1 MSKSRLFLLQ
11 NWLFTGFSCKF
22 FTNLGPITT
31 MKPAQLTQSI
41 SDTLSELRKSERK
54 VADFVL
60 KNPLK
65 VIHMRIVDL
74 AKEAAVSE
82 PTVVRFCRAVGC
94 EGFQDFKLALAQQL
108 ASSPS
113 YGQIAVTDTDST
125 REYTHKVFDSTVDTL
140 LKVRE
145 RLVLENL
152 DAAVAAICA
161 AKRVEFYGFGAS
173 AAVAFDGQHKFFRLQ
188 ITSSAYSD
196 PHLQNMSASSLQAN
210 DVVIAISQSGR
221 TQALLDSMELVQQAG
236 GIVIG
241 LAPSNSPVARNATI
255 PIEVDAK
262 EDIQIY
268 TPLSS
273 RIAHLAVIDVLAIGV
288 AQKKGPQLQEHL
300 QQLQAGLSSLR
311 SQ

>member
-1 MSKSRLFLLQ
+1 
-11 NWLFTGFSCKF
+11 
-22 FTNLGPITT
+22 
-31 MKPAQLTQSI
+31 MKPAELTQTI
-41 SDTLSELRKSERK
+41 SDALPKLRKSERK

-60 KNPLK
+60 KNPLT

-74 AKEAAVSE
+74 AKQAKVSE

-94 EGFQDFKLALAQQL
+94 HGFQDFKLALAQQL

-113 YGQIAVTDTDST
+113 YGKIAVTDTDST

-145 RLVLENL
+145 SLSLHHLE
-152 DAAVAAICA
+152 AAVEAIYNA
-161 AKRVEFYGFGAS
+161 NRVEFYGFGSS
-173 AAVAFDGQHKFFRLQ
+173 AAVAFDAQHKFFRLQ
-188 ITSSAYSD
+188 ITSAAYSD
-196 PHLQNMSASSLQAN
+196 PHLQNMSATSLQPN

-221 TQALLDSMELVQQAG
+221 TQALMDSMELVKNSG
-236 GIVIG
+236 GIVVA
-241 LAPSNSPVARNATI
+241 LAPSGTPVAQQASIAIEVNAT
-255 PIEVDAK
+255 
-262 EDIQIY
+262 EDTQIY

-288 AQKKGPQLQEHL
+288 AQKKGPTLDQHL

-311 SQ
+311 SN

>member
-1 MSKSRLFLLQ
+1 
-11 NWLFTGFSCKF
+11 
-22 FTNLGPITT
+22 
-31 MKPAQLTQSI
+31 MKPAEITQAI
-41 SDTLSELRKSERK
+41 SDALSDLRKSERK
-54 VADFVL
+54 VAEFVL
-60 KNPLK
+60 KNPLR

-74 AKEAAVSE
+74 AQQATVSE

-125 REYTHKVFDSTVDTL
+125 REYTHKVFDSTVDSL

-152 DAAVAAICA
+152 EAAVAAICA

-173 AAVAFDGQHKFFRLQ
+173 AAVAFDAQHKFFRLQ
-188 ITSSAYSD
+188 ITSAAYSD
-196 PHLQNMSASSLQAN
+196 PHLQNMSATSLQAN

-221 TQALLDSMELVQQAG
+221 TQALLDSMELVKGAG
-236 GIVIG
+236 GIVIA
-241 LAPSNSPVARNATI
+241 LAPSGTPVARNASI
-255 PIEVDAK
+255 AIEIDTK

-273 RIAHLAVIDVLAIGV
+273 RIAHLTVIDVLAIGV

-300 QQLQAGLSSLR
+300 QQLQVGLSSLR
-311 SQ
+311 SH

>member
-1 MSKSRLFLLQ
+1 
-11 NWLFTGFSCKF
+11 
-22 FTNLGPITT
+22 

-60 KNPLK
+60 KNPLG

-152 DAAVAAICA
+152 EAAVAAICA
-161 AKRVEFYGFGAS
+161 ANRVEFYGFGAS

-188 ITSSAYSD
+188 ITSAAYSD

-241 LAPSNSPVARNATI
+241 LAPSDSPVVRNATI

-288 AQKKGPQLQEHL
+288 AQKKGPQLQQHL

-311 SQ
+311 KN

>member
-1 MSKSRLFLLQ
+1 
-11 NWLFTGFSCKF
+11 
-22 FTNLGPITT
+22 
-31 MKPAQLTQSI
+31 MKPAELTQTI
-41 SDTLSELRKSERK
+41 SDTLPKLRKSERK
-54 VADFVL
+54 VADLVL

-65 VIHMRIVDL
+65 VIRMRIVDL
-74 AKEAAVSE
+74 AKQAEVSE

-94 EGFQDFKLALAQQL
+94 HGFQDFKLALAQQL

-113 YGQIAVTDTDST
+113 YGKIAVTDTDST

-145 RLVLENL
+145 SLALHSLE
-152 DAAVAAICA
+152 AAVAAICVA
-161 AKRVEFYGFGAS
+161 NRVEFYGFGSS
-173 AAVAFDGQHKFFRLQ
+173 AAVAFDAQHKFFRLQ
-188 ITSSAYSD
+188 ITSAAYSD
-196 PHLQNMSASSLQAN
+196 PHLQNMSATSLQPN

-221 TQALLDSMELVQQAG
+221 TQALLDSMELVKNSG
-236 GIVIG
+236 GIVVA
-241 LAPSNSPVARNATI
+241 LAPSGSPVAYNATI
-255 PIEVDAK
+255 AIEVDAT

-288 AQKKGPQLQEHL
+288 AQKKGPQLEEHL

-311 SQ
+311 SS